1 MSELQ
6 NQMIVEK
13 MLKAVTSLDPEA
25 ASLFY
30 AEDVVFDVPGQGYYE
45 GRDAVHAFEGGIY
58 ERSKTYYVN
67 VHQML
72 ASGDDV
78 IVHYTHGGTLK
89 ADEDGIPSTGED
101 WEMRGTAW
109 ITFRDGKIIKM
120 IDVMVTTK

>member
-6 NQMIVEK
+6 NQMIVEQ
-13 MLKAVTSLDPEA
+13 MLKAVTNLDPDA
-25 ASLFY
+25 ASEFY
-30 AEDVVFDVPGQGYYE
+30 AEDVIFDVPGQGYFE

-58 ERSKTYYVN
+58 ERSKSYYVN
-67 VHQML
+67 VHRML

-89 ADEDGIPSTGED
+89 SDENGIPIEGEE

-109 ITFRDGKIIKM
+109 ITFRDGKII
-120 IDVMVTTK
+120 

>member
-6 NQMIVEK
+6 NQMIVER
-13 MLKAVTSLDPEA
+13 MLKAVTNLDPDA
-25 ASLFY
+25 ASEFY
-30 AEDVVFDVPGQGYYE
+30 AEDVVFDVPGQGYFE
-45 GRDAVHAFEGGIY
+45 GIDAVHAFEGGIY
-58 ERSKTYYVN
+58 ERSKAYYVN
-67 VHQML
+67 VHHML

-89 ADEDGIPSTGED
+89 SNEDGIPIEEED

-120 IDVMVTTK
+120 IDVMVPTK